1 MKKKYKEW
9 IIHVIFTVVGA
20 AFGAGLYYLVG
31 YYLTGTKIVASDVI
45 SPMIYMGIAGMLISG
60 IMVKKKNDK
69 CNT

>member
-20 AFGAGLYYLVG
+20 AFGAGLCYLIG
-31 YYLTGTKIVASDVI
+31 YLTGTKIIASDIV

-60 IMVKKKNDK
+60 IVVNEKNDK
-69 CNT
+69 CNI